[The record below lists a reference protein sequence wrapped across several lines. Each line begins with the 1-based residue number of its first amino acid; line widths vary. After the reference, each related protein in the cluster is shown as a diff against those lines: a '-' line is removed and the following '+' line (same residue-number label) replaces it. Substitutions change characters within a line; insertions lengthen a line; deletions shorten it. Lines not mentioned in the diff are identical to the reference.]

1 MKPTEDINDLA
12 SDVGVLTVRPR
23 MFGLDD
29 LVSWAGNSVEALRS
43 DSSMLRVD
51 ARFQSVSMSS
61 RTDGHPPMGP
71 NGLFI
76 AIRGSQRDGH
86 DFVADAFANGAIAAL
101 VDHIPANL
109 EKHVSD
115 GRIVVISANPDRLDY
130 KGRRVGS
137 EVARLS
143 VSQGGPDLPEHV
155 LILVDRETGTMTA
168 LQDLA
173 IWWRQSLS
181 TPIVAIAGSV
191 GKTTTKDLVAAVLG
205 SQHHVLGT
213 AGNFNNE
220 LGLPFTLLRL
230 TSEHTIAALEI
241 GISAIGEMV
250 RFAEIAG
257 PTMAVITRIDAE
269 HLHQLNDIDTV
280 ELEEG
285 RLVEALPA
293 DGHAIL
299 NADDPR
305 VARMA
310 SRTVAN
316 VVTFGEAGDAMV
328 RATDVEVVGLQ
339 GTHFTLVYQG
349 HHRRVRLPLIGR
361 HFLTGALAAASV
373 GFVAGCSWEGIVES
387 LEQPLEAPRIR
398 AIVISPQIMVL
409 DDTYNA
415 SPASCIAALDVL
427 AAQPGLRIAVLGDMF
442 ELGDFE
448 AEAHRIVGE
457 ALKGRADLLVA
468 TGSAATGISR
478 EAARNGMDQS
488 AILHV
493 AASQDVVPA
502 MTSWNCLAGRSGPW
516 TVLVK
521 GSRGMR
527 MERVVAML
535 QQAFGAASNSIS
547 SASSIAG

>member
-1 MKPTEDINDLA
+1 
-12 SDVGVLTVRPR
+12 
-23 MFGLDD
+23 
-29 LVSWAGNSVEALRS
+29 
-43 DSSMLRVD
+43 
-51 ARFQSVSMSS
+51 
-61 RTDGHPPMGP
+61 MGP

-101 VDHIPANL
+101 VNHIPANL

-115 GRIVVISANPDRLDY
+115 GRIVVISANPDRLDH
-130 KGRRVGS
+130 KVRRVGS
-137 EVARLS
+137 EVANLS
-143 VSQGGPDLPEHV
+143 ISQGGPDLPEHV

-293 DGHAIL
+293 DGHAFL

-328 RATDVEVVGLQ
+328 RATDVEVVGLE
-339 GTHFTLVYQG
+339 GTHFTLVYEG

-387 LEQPLEAPRIR
+387 LEQPLESPRIR
-398 AIVISPQIMVL
+398 AIAISPQIMVL

-478 EAARNGMDQS
+478 EAARNGMDQG

>member
-1 MKPTEDINDLA
+1 MR
-12 SDVGVLTVRPR
+12 SR

-29 LVSWAGNSVEALRS
+29 LVTWTGRS
-43 DSSMLRVD
+43 MGAVSTVSNNPNV
-51 ARFQSVSMSS
+51 APRFLAVSMSS

-76 AIRGSQRDGH
+76 AIRGAHRDGH
-86 DFVADAFANGAIAAL
+86 AFVADAFANGAIAAI
-101 VDHIPANL
+101 VDHVPANL
-109 EKHVSD
+109 EGQVSS
-115 GRIVVISANPDRLDY
+115 GRTVVIDTGPDVLQTPMQ
-130 KGRRVGS
+130 RVGPHAGTP
-137 EVARLS
+137 VTGAA
-143 VSQGGPDLPEHV
+143 GPQLPEHV

-173 IWWRQSLS
+173 IWWRQRLS

-205 SQHHVLGT
+205 TRHRVLRT

-230 TSEHTIAALEI
+230 TSEHTFAALEI

-285 RLVEALPA
+285 RLVEALPP
-293 DGHAIL
+293 DGFAIL

-316 VVTFGEAGDAMV
+316 VLTFGEAEGATV
-328 RATDVEVVGLQ
+328 RATDVEAVGLK
-339 GTHFTLVYQG
+339 GTLFTLVYQG
-349 HHRRVRLPLIGR
+349 HRHRVRLPLIGR
-361 HFLTGALAAASV
+361 HFLTGALAAATV
-373 GFVAGCSWEGIVES
+373 GVVAGCSWEGIVEA

-398 AIVISPQIMVL
+398 AITISPEVTVL

-427 AAQPGLRIAVLGDMF
+427 ASQPGLRIAVLGDMF
-442 ELGDFE
+442 ELGNFE

-457 ALKGRADLLVA
+457 AVKGRADLLVA
-468 TGSAATGISR
+468 TGTAATGIAS
-478 EAARNGMDQS
+478 EAARNGMDQD
-488 AILHV
+488 AILRV
-493 AASQDVVPA
+493 SAARDVVPA
-502 MTSWNCLAGRSGPW
+502 LTSWNTLAGRSGPW

-527 MERVVAML
+527 MEGVVAML
-535 QQAFGAASNSIS
+535 QEAFGSASTGIS
-547 SASSIAG
+547 SASSIEG

>member
-1 MKPTEDINDLA
+1 MNPTDGAIVQTGDTGYP
-12 SDVGVLTVRPR
+12 SMRSRV
-23 MFGLDD
+23 FGLDD
-29 LVSWAGNSVEALRS
+29 LIDWTERSIGPGLPVSKKPNSAT
-43 DSSMLRVD
+43 
-51 ARFQSVSMSS
+51 RFLNVSMSS

-76 AIRGSQRDGH
+76 AIRGAQRDGH
-86 DFVADAFANGAIAAL
+86 AFVADAFANGAIAAI
-101 VDHIPANL
+101 VDHVPANV
-109 EKHVSD
+109 EEQVAD
-115 GRIVVISANPDRLDY
+115 GRTIVITTVPGPPEIPMP
-130 KGRRVGS
+130 RVLAGAETPVVCGTGTRS
-137 EVARLS
+137 
-143 VSQGGPDLPEHV
+143 PEHFLV
-155 LILVDRETGTMTA
+155 LVDRETGTMLA

-173 IWWRQSLS
+173 IWWRQRLS

-191 GKTTTKDLVAAVLG
+191 GKTTTKDLVAAVLATR
-205 SQHHVLGT
+205 HRVLRT

-230 TSEHTIAALEI
+230 TSEHTFAALEI

-293 DGHAIL
+293 DGFAIL

-305 VARMA
+305 VARMG

-316 VVTFGEAGDAMV
+316 VISFGESEGAMV
-328 RATDVEVVGLQ
+328 RATDIEAIGLK
-339 GTHFTLVYQG
+339 GIHFSLGYQG
-349 HHRRVRLPLIGR
+349 RHHRVRLPLIGR

-373 GFVAGCSWEGIVES
+373 GFISGCSWEGLIKA

-398 AIVISPQIMVL
+398 AVGITPELTVL

-427 AAQPGLRIAVLGDMF
+427 ASQPGLRIAVLGDMF
-442 ELGDFE
+442 ELGAFE
-448 AEAHRIVGE
+448 AEAHRIVGG
-457 ALKGRADLLVA
+457 AVKGRADLLVA
-468 TGSAATGISR
+468 TGTAATGIAR
-478 EAARNGMDQS
+478 EAARNGMDRDN
-488 AILHV
+488 ILHV
-493 AASQDVVPA
+493 DAAPDVVPA
-502 MTSWNCLAGRSGPW
+502 MMSWNTLAGRSGSW

-527 MERVVAML
+527 MEGVVSML
-535 QQAFGAASNSIS
+535 QKAFGSPAT
-547 SASSIAG
+547 

>member
-1 MKPTEDINDLA
+1 M
-12 SDVGVLTVRPR
+12 DV
-23 MFGLDD
+23 
-29 LVSWAGNSVEALRS
+29 
-43 DSSMLRVD
+43 
-51 ARFQSVSMSS
+51 RFRSVSMSS

-71 NGLFI
+71 DGLFI
-76 AIRGSQRDGH
+76 AIRGPHRDGH

-109 EKHVSD
+109 EKQVSD
-115 GRIVVISANPDRLDY
+115 GRIAVLGPNRDRLNHAMERMGPDVARPAI
-130 KGRRVGS
+130 GQVGS
-137 EVARLS
+137 
-143 VSQGGPDLPEHV
+143 GLPAQA
-155 LILVDRETGTMTA
+155 LILVDRETGTTTA

-191 GKTTTKDLVAAVLG
+191 GKTTTKDLVAAVLA
-205 SQHHVLGT
+205 SHHHVLST

-250 RFAEIAG
+250 RFAEISG
-257 PTMAVITRIDAE
+257 PRMAVITRIDAE
-269 HLHQLNDIDTV
+269 HLHELKDIDTV

-310 SRTVAN
+310 LRTVAH
-316 VVTFGEAGDAMV
+316 VLTFGEAEGAMV
-328 RATDVEVVGLQ
+328 RATDVEVVGLL
-339 GTHFTLVYQG
+339 GTHFTLVYQE

-373 GFVAGCSWEGIVES
+373 GFVAGCSWEGIVKT
-387 LEQPLEAPRIR
+387 LEQPLEAPRFR
-398 AIVISPQIMVL
+398 AIAISPHITVL

-448 AEAHRIVGE
+448 VEAHRIVGD
-457 ALKGRADLLVA
+457 ALLGRADLLVA

-478 EAARNGMDQS
+478 EAVRNGMDQN
-488 AILHV
+488 AILDV
-493 AASQDVVPA
+493 ATSLDVVPA
-502 MTSWNCLAGRSGPW
+502 MTSWNCLAGRRGPW

-535 QQAFGAASNSIS
+535 QMAFGTASDSVS
-547 SASSIAG
+547 GAPSTATEDPART

>member
-1 MKPTEDINDLA
+1 MNPTDGAIVQTGDTGYP
-12 SDVGVLTVRPR
+12 SMRSRV
-23 MFGLDD
+23 FGLDD
-29 LVSWAGNSVEALRS
+29 LIDWTERSIGPGLPVSKKPNSAT
-43 DSSMLRVD
+43 
-51 ARFQSVSMSS
+51 RFLNVSMSS

-76 AIRGSQRDGH
+76 AIRGAQRDGH
-86 DFVADAFANGAIAAL
+86 AFVADAFANGAIAAI
-101 VDHIPANL
+101 VDHVPANV
-109 EKHVSD
+109 EEQVAD
-115 GRIVVISANPDRLDY
+115 GRTIVITTVPGPPEIPMP
-130 KGRRVGS
+130 RVLAGAETPVVCGTGTRS
-137 EVARLS
+137 
-143 VSQGGPDLPEHV
+143 PEHFLV
-155 LILVDRETGTMTA
+155 LVDRETGTMLA

-173 IWWRQSLS
+173 IWWRQRLS

-191 GKTTTKDLVAAVLG
+191 GKTTTKDLVAAVLATR
-205 SQHHVLGT
+205 HRVLRT

-230 TSEHTIAALEI
+230 TSEHTFAALEI

-293 DGHAIL
+293 DGFAIL

-305 VARMA
+305 VARMG

-316 VVTFGEAGDAMV
+316 VISFGESEGAMV
-328 RATDVEVVGLQ
+328 RATDIEAIGLK
-339 GTHFTLVYQG
+339 GIHFSLGYQG
-349 HHRRVRLPLIGR
+349 RHHRVRLPLIGR

-373 GFVAGCSWEGIVES
+373 GFISGCSWEGIIKA

-398 AIVISPQIMVL
+398 AVGITPELTVL

-427 AAQPGLRIAVLGDMF
+427 ASQPGLRIAVLGDMF
-442 ELGDFE
+442 ELGAFE
-448 AEAHRIVGE
+448 AEAHRIVGG
-457 ALKGRADLLVA
+457 AVKGRADLLVA
-468 TGSAATGISR
+468 TGTAATGIAR
-478 EAARNGMDQS
+478 EAARNGMDRDN
-488 AILHV
+488 ILHV
-493 AASQDVVPA
+493 DAAPDVVPA
-502 MTSWNCLAGRSGPW
+502 MMSWNTLAGRSGSW

-527 MERVVAML
+527 MEGVVSML
-535 QQAFGAASNSIS
+535 QKAFGSPAT
-547 SASSIAG
+547 

>member
-1 MKPTEDINDLA
+1 MNPTDGSTIQTGDT
-12 SDVGVLTVRPR
+12 GVLSMRSRV
-23 MFGLDD
+23 FGLDD
-29 LVSWAGNSVEALRS
+29 LIGWAERSTCSASPVSTDPESAP
-43 DSSMLRVD
+43 
-51 ARFQSVSMSS
+51 RFLNVSMSS

-76 AIRGSQRDGH
+76 AIRGTHRDGH
-86 DFVADAFANGAIAAL
+86 AFVADAFANGAIAAI
-101 VDHIPANL
+101 VDHVPANV
-109 EKHVSD
+109 EEHVAD
-115 GRIVVISANPDRLDY
+115 GRTVVINT
-130 KGRRVGS
+130 V
-137 EVARLS
+137 
-143 VSQGGPDLPEHV
+143 PDLPELPMPSVLARSVTPVVRAIGTQSPEHV
-155 LILVDRETGTMTA
+155 LVLVDHETGTMTA

-173 IWWRQSLS
+173 IWWRQRLS

-191 GKTTTKDLVAAVLG
+191 GKTTTKDLVAAVLATR
-205 SQHHVLGT
+205 HHVLRT

-230 TSEHTIAALEI
+230 TSEHTYAALEI

-250 RFAEIAG
+250 RFAEIAS

-269 HLHQLNDIDTV
+269 HLHYLNDINTV

-293 DGHAIL
+293 DGYAVL

-316 VVTFGEAGDAMV
+316 VISFGEAEGAMV
-328 RATDVEVVGLQ
+328 RATDVEAVGLK
-339 GTHFTLVYQG
+339 GTHFTLVYQER
-349 HHRRVRLPLIGR
+349 HHRVRLPLIGR

-373 GFVAGCSWEGIVES
+373 GFVAGCSWEGIVEA

-398 AIVISPQIMVL
+398 AVAISPELTVL

-415 SPASCIAALDVL
+415 SPASCIAALEVL
-427 AAQPGLRIAVLGDMF
+427 AAQPGLRVAVLGDMF

-457 ALKGRADLLVA
+457 AVKGRADLLIA
-468 TGSAATGISR
+468 TGKAATGIAR
-478 EAARNGMDQS
+478 EAARNGVDLD
-488 AILHV
+488 AILQV
-493 AASQDVVPA
+493 EAAPDVVPA
-502 MTSWNCLAGRSGPW
+502 MMSWNTLTGRSGSW

-527 MERVVAML
+527 MEGVVSML
-535 QQAFGAASNSIS
+535 QEAFGTSATGNSR
-547 SASSIAG
+547 ASSGGG